1 MLYVLRHSDCP
12 LQGKII
18 KMDRPIDPVYLKKRR
33 KRLISVIAIAVIVIV
48 GLTLFFMNWLTP
60 SLNARDLVFSEV
72 TQGDLETTIITNGT
86 VIPIYEEVI
95 TSPINSR
102 LTSVFHSSGDQ
113 IDVDAALLQ
122 LDTEYEENELQRL
135 KDEKELKLTKLNR
148 YKIETEENELAY
160 GTDLKIKRLET
171 AGLKADYLNEKNIA
185 RIGGTSQESVEK
197 ARTNYEVSELKLE
210 QFNHQRESRKRIEA
224 SQIREY
230 ELDIKLSDAS
240 IAAKEQEI
248 NKATIMAANKG
259 TITWLENHIG
269 SSISKGQQL
278 VRISDLSDFK
288 VESSVADAN
297 STVLRPGV
305 KAIVRYDQQKA
316 SGTVEK
322 VIPSVDNA
330 SIKFS
335 IVGDSLG
342 FTAFRLNQKV
352 EVHLITSTRKDVLMV
367 KNGRF
372 YNGPGRYSL
381 YVVKGSTGSLRTVEL
396 GGANF
401 EMIEVISGLVKGEE
415 VIVSDL
421 KKYQNS
427 KIIKINR

>member
-1 MLYVLRHSDCP
+1 MPIVW
-12 LQGKII
+12 KTI
-18 KMDRPIDPVYLKKRR
+18 KMDRPIDPVYLKRR
-33 KRLISVIAIAVIVIV
+33 RRRTIGLAIIILVSIGI
-48 GLTLFFMNWLTP
+48 LFFFFKNWLTP
-60 SLNARDLVFSEV
+60 TLNAKDLVFSEV

-135 KDEKELKLTKLNR
+135 KDEKELKLTKLSR

-230 ELDIKLSDAS
+230 ELDIKLSDAL

-248 NKATIMAANKG
+248 TKATLKAANKG
-259 TITWLENHIG
+259 TITWMENHIG

-278 VRISDLSDFK
+278 VRVSDLSDFR

-305 KAIVRYDQQKA
+305 KAIVKYDQLKA
-316 SGTVEK
+316 TGTVDK

-335 IVGDSLG
+335 IIGDSLG

-352 EVHLITSTRKDVLMV
+352 EVHLITSTKKDVLMV

-372 YNGPGRYSL
+372 YNGPGHYSL
-381 YVVKGSTGSLRTVEL
+381 FVVRGATASLRSVEL

-401 EMIEVISGLVKGEE
+401 EMVEVISGLVKGEE

-421 KKYQNS
+421 KKYQNIKS
-427 KIIKINR
+427 IKINR